1 MNEHFQVNHSD
12 EKEHQW
18 RVKNDCVSWVQFL
31 I

>member
-12 EKEHQW
+12 EKENQ
-18 RVKNDCVSWVQFL
+18 RIVKNDCFSWVQFL